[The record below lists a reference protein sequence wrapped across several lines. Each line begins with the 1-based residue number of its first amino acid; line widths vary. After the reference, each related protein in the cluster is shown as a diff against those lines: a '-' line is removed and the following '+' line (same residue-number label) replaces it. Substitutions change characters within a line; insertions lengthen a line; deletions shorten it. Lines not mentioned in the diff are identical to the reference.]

1 MQPIYPNCFD
11 LLTTHGVIHNDLV
24 GYITGT
30 PSPYLQQ
37 YVAQRGGVPLA
48 PAPAPGV
55 PAAPQA
61 QILQQPAADAY
72 QKTQIHSEPPAEAPS
87 LHSHNPKKNNIGKS
101 IAMSLILSLG
111 ASLLLAKGIRVIK
124 GTTVPPA
131 PAGTPWYQRFF
142 NLFKI

>member
-61 QILQQPAADAY
+61 QISQQPAADAY
-72 QKTQIHSEPPAEAPS
+72 QKPQIHSEPQAEAPS